1 MAEGRSA
8 SETDRAMLA
17 ALLASVARGD
27 RQALE
32 RLYTCTST
40 KLFGV
45 CLRILTDR
53 AHAEEA
59 LQETYLTI
67 WRRADAFDAAR
78 GTAMT
83 WLLTLARNAAVDR
96 RRQVSRVGDT
106 GLPSPID
113 LLDPAPDPLAAAI
126 SAAERQRLREC
137 LDLLEGMDR
146 QFIAASFLEGSTY
159 PELAERAAMPLP
171 TVKSRI
177 RRALLKLRGCMG

>member
-1 MAEGRSA
+1 MVESRPA

-17 ALLASVARGD
+17 ALLAGIARGD
-27 RQALE
+27 RVALE
-32 RLYTCTST
+32 RLYSCTSA

-45 CLRILTDR
+45 ALRILEDR

-59 LQETYLTI
+59 LQEAFLTI
-67 WRRADAFDAAR
+67 WRRASAFDPAR

-96 RRQVSRVGDT
+96 RRQLARVRET
-106 GLPSPID
+106 PLPPAIEI
-113 LLDPAPDPLAAAI
+113 LDPAPNPLAGALAAD
-126 SAAERQRLREC
+126 ERRRLGEC
-137 LDLLEGMDR
+137 LDALEARDR
-146 QFIAASFLEGSTY
+146 QFIAASFLEGSSY
-159 PELAERAAMPLP
+159 PELAEREALPLP